1 MEEIPRVT
9 FESLSAYLVKNYD
22 EIFELLDYESY
33 YKLLKQPLPI
43 QKDLIIDHFKHEEII
58 KENEGNVYITNLGA
72 ILLAKNLD
80 NFKPLKRKA
89 PRVIK
94 YKGNNKIET
103 ISEQVGI
110 KGYAC
115 GFEGL
120 IKYINNLLPSNEV
133 IGEVFRETVQMY
145 PELAIRELVANSLIH
160 QDLLISGAG
169 PVIEIFDNRIEIV
182 NPGTPLIKVE
192 RFLDSPPKSR
202 NESLASLLR
211 RMGICEERGTGID
224 KVISETEKYQ
234 LPAPLITLYDEFIKV
249 TLHAYKDINDM
260 TREEK
265 IRATYM
271 HACLKYVESE
281 SITNQS
287 LRKRFGL
294 EDKKISVI
302 SRIIKDTVAEEYIK
316 PVDPETSPRHMRYI
330 PYWA

>member
-1 MEEIPRVT
+1 
-9 FESLSAYLVKNYD
+9 
-22 EIFELLDYESY
+22 
-33 YKLLKQPLPI
+33 
-43 QKDLIIDHFKHEEII
+43 
-58 KENEGNVYITNLGA
+58 
-72 ILLAKNLD
+72 
-80 NFKPLKRKA
+80 
-89 PRVIK
+89 